1 MHIVLTDLLTCPR
14 CGPEFG
20 LILRGD
26 RVEDRR
32 VLEGLL
38 GCPNCREG
46 YPVRNGFTDLRA
58 PPRRPLPPVLEPPEP
73 LQDEEEVLKLAALLG
88 VREGPGNLVLVGPA
102 ARAAP
107 ALAKLLERVEV
118 VTVASDLQGWEE
130 EPGVSRMVAG
140 PTLPFY
146 GRRIRG
152 VLLDGDAGDPY
163 LDDAP
168 RVVGPGGRLVVLHP
182 RRDRERIRAR
192 LRDEGLELVLDEP
205 EAVVAAR

>member
-26 RVEDRR
+26 RVRERR
-32 VLEGLL
+32 VLEGVL

-46 YPVRNGFTDLRA
+46 YPIRGGFADLRA
-58 PPRRPLPPVLEPPEP
+58 PPRRPLPPVPERPEP
-73 LQDEEEVLKLAALLG
+73 LDDEEEVLKIAALLG
-88 VREGPGNLVLVGPA
+88 VREGPGNLVLVGPS
-102 ARAAP
+102 ARAAT
-107 ALAKLLERVEV
+107 ALSEVLDGVEV

-140 PTLPFY
+140 PGLPFY
-146 GRRIRG
+146 ARRVRG

-168 RVVGPGGRLVVLHP
+168 RVVGPGGRVVVLHP
-182 RRDRERIRAR
+182 RRDRDRIRSR
-192 LRDEGLELVLDEP
+192 FREEGLALVLDED
-205 EAVVAAR
+205 EALVATR